1 VEWPQG
7 TRAVRMLSLRGGGR
21 GGGGVNDSGLA
32 VLRRDRERR
41 LWDATVQHRG
51 PLATANLRRTE
62 MWQRMRRAV
71 GDGHAEGW
79 DMDLYVDAI
88 ARTITVARMEGAA

>member
-1 VEWPQG
+1 
-7 TRAVRMLSLRGGGR
+7 MLSLRGGGR